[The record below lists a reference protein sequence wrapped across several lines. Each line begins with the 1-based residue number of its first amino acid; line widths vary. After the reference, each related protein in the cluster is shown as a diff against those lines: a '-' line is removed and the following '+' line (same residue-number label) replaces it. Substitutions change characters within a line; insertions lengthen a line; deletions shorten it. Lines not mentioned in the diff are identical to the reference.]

1 MMRTEVV
8 WVIALGKKSAWNEG
22 LGGRGEAK
30 EQMEG
35 GAG

>member
-1 MMRTEVV
+1 MMRTEVA
-8 WVIALGKKSAWNEG
+8 WVIALGKKSAWSEG
-22 LGGRGEAK
+22 ARRKTEAN